1 MKTFK
6 FKLLTQTSLETL
18 VTNAVTFGEL
28 KAEIKSNPSLSG
40 KINFSS
46 SQLIERNT
54 KVSYKDIDEAILPS
68 TDAIFFVN
76 PVKTKSGLVGIE
88 EVRDMGY
95 NQLRTLGSSLNK
107 EHNAGIDLSGK
118 AAEISDRICAWLE
131 SQVEEEEEEGT
142 SKEEVQ
148 ELVEQLVAT
157 AQLLSEKVANLRFSE
172 EALAVKVTLAELEEE
187 AQNLAKRLR

>member
-28 KAEIKSNPSLSG
+28 KAEIKSNPSLSA

-131 SQVEEEEEEGT
+131 DQVEEEEGT

-187 AQNLAKRLR
+187 AQNLAQRLR

>member
-6 FKLLTQTSLETL
+6 FKLLTQTALETL

-88 EVRDMGY
+88 EVRDMEY

-131 SQVEEEEEEGT
+131 DQVEEEEGT

-157 AQLLSEKVANLRFSE
+157 AQLLSEKVANLKFSE

>member
-6 FKLLTQTSLETL
+6 FKLLTQTALETL

-28 KAEIKSNPSLSG
+28 KAEIKSNPSLAG

-76 PVKTKSGLVGIE
+76 PVKTKSGSVGIE

-131 SQVEEEEEEGT
+131 SQVEEEEEGT